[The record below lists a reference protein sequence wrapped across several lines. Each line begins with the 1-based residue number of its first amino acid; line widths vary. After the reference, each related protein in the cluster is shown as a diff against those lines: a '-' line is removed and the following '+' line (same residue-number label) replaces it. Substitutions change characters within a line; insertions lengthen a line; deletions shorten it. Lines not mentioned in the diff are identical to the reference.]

1 MLQQLKSGFK
11 KTIIWNKY
19 QSDPKIYA
27 RNKYLNHLID
37 SSFQGANILFVLSF
51 ENENGRTSL
60 SEYYLPK
67 IEIKDYNVKING
79 SNLFG
84 KLINNDKITYGIIRK
99 IATGQRDDYA
109 AGCLLDYPFL
119 RITIK

>member
-27 RNKYLNHLID
+27 RNQYLNQLID